1 MLAETLFAVHGRD
14 EIQCFLPGKR
24 KFREI
29 GITTPDEAGQPIR
42 DLVVAQVESR
52 FRPGRA
58 DGKRSVLAG
67 TFARN
72 LASVVGMAGALAGM
86 QIMPRAYDCSN
97 ECSNR
102 PVGC

>member
-67 TFARN
+67 PFARN
-72 LASVVGMAGALAGM
+72 LASIVGMAGALAGM